1 MTQDDEFE
9 AYVARAWPSLVRSAV
24 LLGCELH
31 EAEDLAQTTLIR
43 CYRSWRKV
51 GSAANPDA
59 YVYRMLVNCHHDS
72 HRRHWW
78 GEQPTPA
85 IPDRPDRDRTSEVDD
100 ADAVSRALQWLD
112 RGQREVVV
120 LRFYAQLSE
129 QETADALAIP
139 VGTVKSRLSRALSRL
154 SKDTNLNDITGGPD
168 RGR

>member
-1 MTQDDEFE
+1 MTQDEQFE

-31 EAEDLAQTTLIR
+31 EAEDLVQTMLIR
-43 CYRSWRKV
+43 CYRSWRTV
-51 GSAANPDA
+51 HSAVNPDA

-78 GEQPTPA
+78 GEQPTAAP
-85 IPDRPDRDRTSEVDD
+85 PERPGRDRMTEVDD

-129 QETADALAIP
+129 QETADALSIP

-154 SKDTNLNDITGGPD
+154 SKDPTLDDLTGRDD

>member
-1 MTQDDEFE
+1 MAQDEEFE

-24 LLGCELH
+24 LLGCEVH
-31 EAEDLAQTTLIR
+31 EAEDLVQTMLIR
-43 CYRSWRKV
+43 CYRSWRTV
-51 GSAANPDA
+51 RSAANPDA

-78 GEQPTPA
+78 GEQPTAAP
-85 IPDRPDRDRTSEVDD
+85 PDRPGHDRMTEVDD
-100 ADAVSRALQWLD
+100 ADALSRALRRLD
-112 RGQREVVV
+112 RDQREVVV

-139 VGTVKSRLSRALSRL
+139 IGTVKSRSSRALARL
-154 SKDTNLNDITGGPD
+154 SKDTTLNDLTERDD